1 MNIHKFN
8 IKPKDKQHKTIKWII
23 PDDIRQ
29 YVKKVNSSTWE
40 IYSHEDILLKPKE
53 VKFLMLGIG
62 FMMSEGVV
70 LTSLANS
77 LSKKRCSIQNEVNL
91 EDTVNIIAVITNN
104 SKETVKIQ
112 ENDLLFLVCYK
123 KIMMVFK
130 KMTEMKEKI
139 YPELPT
145 IREQPTAPNV
155 VNGGSDDRGH
165 SYRLKIIREVQNFLE
180 EEIKKRD
187 AFSKKYFRKAKV
199 VNIVDNGLIVITIG
213 AEGTGA
219 VLLSTGVGVPFAL
232 ALGISGVV
240 TGAISLIGNI
250 FSKKATT
257 KVEKH
262 LKIKTLAMAKLDTI
276 ASHVSKAMMDDFIND
291 EEFMLIME
299 EMEKYK
305 ALKEEIR
312 NNTKKKL
319 KTEEEESLIERGRQE
334 ARESFRRLV
343 EKNKTI

>member
-1 MNIHKFN
+1 
-8 IKPKDKQHKTIKWII
+8 
-23 PDDIRQ
+23 
-29 YVKKVNSSTWE
+29 
-40 IYSHEDILLKPKE
+40 
-53 VKFLMLGIG
+53 
-62 FMMSEGVV
+62 
-70 LTSLANS
+70 
-77 LSKKRCSIQNEVNL
+77 
-91 EDTVNIIAVITNN
+91 
-104 SKETVKIQ
+104 
-112 ENDLLFLVCYK
+112 
-123 KIMMVFK
+123 
-130 KMTEMKEKI
+130 MTEMNEKI
-139 YPELPT
+139 YPTLPT

-165 SYRLKIIREVQNFLE
+165 SYRLKIIREVQEFLE
-180 EEIKKRD
+180 EEIKNRE
-187 AFSKKYFRKAKV
+187 AFSKKYFRIAKV
-199 VNIVDNGLIVITIG
+199 VNMVDNALITITIG
-213 AEGTGA
+213 AEGAGA
-219 VLLSTGVGVPFAL
+219 VLLSTGVGAPFAL

-240 TGAISLIGNI
+240 TGAVSLIGNI

-257 KVEKH
+257 KAEKH

-276 ASHVSKAMMDDFIND
+276 ASHVSKAMMDDFISD
-291 EEFMLIME
+291 EEFKLIME